1 MSEKGIYE
9 ITVRTKFSAAHNL
22 RNYKGDCENVHG
34 HNWNVRVTAG
44 FTKLKGGLSMDFR
57 DLKSISKKV
66 INDLDH
72 KNINEVEYFK
82 QENPTSENV
91 ARYIYDRIKKEGV
104 PVTKVSV
111 SETDDYTA
119 TYKKEK

>member
-1 MSEKGIYE
+1 MSEKGTYE

-34 HNWNVRVTAG
+34 HNWNVKVTAA

-57 DLKSISKKV
+57 ELKGISKKV
-66 INDLDH
+66 IKELDH
-72 KNINEVEYFK
+72 KNINEVNYFK

-104 PVTKVSV
+104 PVIKVSV